1 MTTDAHPLHKSAHV
15 CKYRRMPAPDDLIG
29 TAEAADLLGK
39 PITTINRM
47 ALDGRLPVAVQMP
60 GRTGARLYR
69 RADVLAF
76 ITPGRIDAA

>member
-1 MTTDAHPLHKSAHV
+1 MHKSAQV

-29 TAEAADLLGK
+29 TAEAAELLGK

-47 ALDGRLPVAVQMP
+47 ALNGRLPVAVQMP

-69 RADVLAF
+69 RADVLAL
-76 ITPGRIDAA
+76 IRADLKDVAS